1 MKSKRPHNLIFVLE
15 TLEPGLQFEQHLDVV
30 VERGAEAPAVA
41 TSRIDVDAGGNVVLV
56 KFGVVVAAVDRHHH
70 VIVETQR
77 YPRTR
82 SGAAHLHDV
91 AEFYLAFLSWFLA
104 EQIVVRAAV
113 SELGIHRDDGVEEY
127 LEVWLGIFHR
137 VGGDG

>member
-41 TSRIDVDAGGNVVLV
+41 ASRIDVDAGGNVVLV

-70 VIVETQR
+70 VIVAR
-77 YPRTR
+77 
-82 SGAAHLHDV
+82 G
-91 AEFYLAFLSWFLA
+91 
-104 EQIVVRAAV
+104 VVRLTCM
-113 SELGIHRDDGVEEY
+113 SLLNSISRFFLGFSPSR
-127 LEVWLGIFHR
+127 LS
-137 VGGDG
+137 